1 MNISNILSISRIIL
15 APIILSF
22 LLIGSQ
28 SIVFILL
35 IVAGLTDFLDGYF
48 ARKFNQVTR
57 IGIFLDSVADKILV
71 LFLFIGLIINYDLAI
86 YLVFLMFSRE
96 IVVLSGRLFLYF
108 WDKDVDIIKDVPVTF
123 LGKITTVFQLI
134 TIVFII
140 FGYRELFFIILTIAL
155 SILTAVH
162 YVAKGIEF
170 LYAKNRI

>member
-15 APIILSF
+15 APVILFF
-22 LLIGSQ
+22 LLNYSQ

-57 IGIFLDSVADKILV
+57 IGIFLDSVADKILM
-71 LFLFIGLIINYDLAI
+71 LFLFIGMIINYDLAI

-96 IVVLSGRLFLYF
+96 IVVLLGRLFLYF

-140 FGYRELFFIILTIAL
+140 FGYWKLFFIILTIVL

-162 YVAKGIEF
+162 YVVKGIEF